1 MTPTVTPGRT
11 GDTIERMK
19 PAEAAA
25 GAPDR
30 AWMRALA
37 GKFVVFD
44 GERFRLYTMHER
56 VDLHWGERPA
66 R

>member
-1 MTPTVTPGRT
+1 
-11 GDTIERMK
+11 MK
-19 PAEAAA
+19 IVMADIGIP
-25 GAPDR
+25 
-30 AWMRALA
+30 
-37 GKFVVFD
+37 FD